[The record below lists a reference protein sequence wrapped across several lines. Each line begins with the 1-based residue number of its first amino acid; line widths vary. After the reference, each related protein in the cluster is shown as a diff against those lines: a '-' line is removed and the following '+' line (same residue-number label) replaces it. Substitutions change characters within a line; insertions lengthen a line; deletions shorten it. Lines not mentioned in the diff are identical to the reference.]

1 LAQACEDTCQAIQA
15 HFEILNTDVGLAD
28 ALVRVMATE
37 EFAASDE
44 ETKRTAAL
52 FMFDFEQSAIKVGWF
67 PFLASVLKS
76 RPFPLFA
83 KAGLCGVLLSACCTF
98 SCAF

>member
-1 LAQACEDTCQAIQA
+1 
-15 HFEILNTDVGLAD
+15 
-28 ALVRVMATE
+28 MATE

-67 PFLASVLKS
+67 PFLASVLRF
-76 RPFPLFA
+76 RPFVRLG
-83 KAGLCGVLLSACCTF
+83 KGLCALLLSACFTF